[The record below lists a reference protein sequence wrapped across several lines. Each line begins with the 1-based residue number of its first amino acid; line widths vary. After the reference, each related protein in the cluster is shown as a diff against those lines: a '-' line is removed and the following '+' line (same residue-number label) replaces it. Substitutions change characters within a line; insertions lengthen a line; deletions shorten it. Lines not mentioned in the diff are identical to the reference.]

1 MAQGLR
7 VILFNAE
14 EHYQASL
21 RGTLLEVEGVKIVA
35 EVDDPALLN
44 QVVGQFP
51 VHVLVMNLDPHPDVI
66 LPIAGE
72 LTRAHPNLIVFGVS
86 ESTDGQLILSA
97 MRRGLKEFLTKPLDR
112 QMVCEALE
120 RVAARAQDDS
130 RQGTLIAVVGAAG
143 GVGATTLATNL
154 AVEMAS
160 LGTRR
165 VCVVDLDHRFGQ
177 VATLLDLDPT
187 YCLADL
193 CETHE
198 RLEPQVIE
206 RALVSHASGL
216 QVLCGRVAFD
226 TADTV
231 TGADSVGVLLAL
243 LSLFDYVVADG
254 PVRFDPGAKAI
265 FDLSDAVLLTLEL
278 LVPDVRNVQRILDG
292 LRHVGFNLE
301 RLCLVCNKLGRE
313 NGTLSLA
320 DVEAT
325 LNKRIYAA
333 IPDDAATVAS
343 AINLG
348 EPLAAHHPRTKV
360 RQVIREMAERLY
372 GSSNQT
378 DDRNDARKGGLL
390 SKILSD

>member
-7 VILFNAE
+7 VILFNTE
-14 EHYQASL
+14 EDYQASL

-44 QVVGQFP
+44 QAVGQVP
-51 VHVLVMNLDPHPDVI
+51 ARVLVVNLDPLPEAI

-72 LTRAHPNLIVFGVS
+72 VTRDHPDLIVFGVS

-97 MRRGLKEFLTKPLDR
+97 MRRGLKEFLTKPIDR
-112 QMVCEALE
+112 QAVAEALE
-120 RVAARAQDDS
+120 RVVTRAHDDT
-130 RQGTLIAVVGAAG
+130 RQGSLIAVVGAAG
-143 GVGATTLATNL
+143 GVGATSLATNL

-160 LGTRR
+160 LGTRG
-165 VCVVDLDHRFGQ
+165 VCLVDLDYRFGQ
-177 VATLLDLDPT
+177 VATMLDLDPT

-193 CETHE
+193 CQTHE

-206 RALVSHASGL
+206 RALVAHPSGL
-216 QVLCGRVAFD
+216 QVLCGRVTFD
-226 TADTV
+226 PADTV
-231 TGADSVGVLLAL
+231 TAADSVGVLAAL
-243 LSLFDYVVADG
+243 LSLFDFVVVDG
-254 PVRFDPGAKAI
+254 PVRFDPGTKAV

-292 LRHVGFNLE
+292 MRQVGFNLD

-313 NGTLSLA
+313 NGHLSLE

-325 LNKRIYAA
+325 LDKRLYAA
-333 IPDDAATVAS
+333 IPDDAASVGS

-348 EPLAAHHPRTKV
+348 EPLVAHHPRSKV

-372 GSSNQT
+372 GLTNES
-378 DDRNDARKGGLL
+378 DDRNDARKGGVL
-390 SKILSD
+390 SKIFSA